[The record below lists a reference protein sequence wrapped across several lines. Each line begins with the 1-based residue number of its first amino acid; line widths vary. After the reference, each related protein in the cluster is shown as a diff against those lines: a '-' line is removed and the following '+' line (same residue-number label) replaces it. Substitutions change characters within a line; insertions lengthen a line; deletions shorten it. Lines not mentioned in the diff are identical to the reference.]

1 MTVQGVEELNRN
13 LAKLSDRYGK
23 AVANALLVSGEMVKS
38 TAVRSIQTR
47 SSGEAV
53 TRYRQGG
60 GSYQHTASSPGSP
73 PNTDTGRL
81 ASSIAVEVQR
91 DDVYVG
97 SGVEYAP
104 HLEFGTVNMPQG
116 RPFMNPALEQ
126 NRRRISKL
134 ISDAVKKTTD
144 RGVK

>member
-1 MTVQGVEELNRN
+1 MSVQGVEELNRN
-13 LAKLSDRYGK
+13 LAKLADRYGK
-23 AVANALLVSGEMVKS
+23 SVADALLVSGEMVKS
-38 TAVRSIQTR
+38 TAVRSIQTQ
-47 SSGEAV
+47 SGGQTV

-60 GSYQHTASSPGSP
+60 GAYQHTASSPNSP

-81 ASSIAVEVQR
+81 ASSVAVEVQSE
-91 DDVYVG
+91 DVFVG

-104 HLEFGTVNMPQG
+104 YLEFGTSKMQA
-116 RPFMNPALEQ
+116 RPWLNPALEQ

-134 ISDAVKKTTD
+134 ISDAIKKTTD